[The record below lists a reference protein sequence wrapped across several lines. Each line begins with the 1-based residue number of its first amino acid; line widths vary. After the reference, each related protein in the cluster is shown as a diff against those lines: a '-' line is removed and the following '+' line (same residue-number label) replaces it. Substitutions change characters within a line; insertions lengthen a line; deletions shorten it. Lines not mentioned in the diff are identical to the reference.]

1 MFVFTAIRIYGKV
14 CIGNALALRADAR
27 ILQKNGGGTVKG
39 TAAIF
44 LYWSNGTDGVKRR
57 YVCRRPIV
65 LCAQN
70 PRRKSVMERR
80 AEPMKKKVRAASLLL
95 ASALAAG
102 LLAGCGSGS
111 GADGHQIIR
120 IGHNQS
126 TNHPTHIA
134 LVAFEEF
141 IESKLGDKYDVE
153 VFPSELLGSQNE
165 MVQLTQTG
173 AINFCVAS
181 NSLLETFS
189 DNYTLFNL
197 PYLFS
202 SSTAY
207 HASMDDE
214 NITEPIFESTK
225 QAGFEAVTWLDAGT
239 RNFYTVSTPIES
251 PADLKGL
258 KIRVQQSPTNVEM
271 MSLLGGSA
279 TPMGFGDVYTA
290 LQSKII
296 DGAEN
301 NELALTDN
309 GHGDVCKYYSYD
321 MHQMIPDILIG
332 NLDFLDGLS
341 EEERAIFDEGFELV
355 NQVQREEWVTAVEAA
370 KDRAQNEQG
379 VQFLYPDTKPFQ
391 EACQP
396 MHEEMLA
403 KYPDLKPIY
412 DAIQAYNE
420 QYPTDTQGG
429 ENG

>member
-1 MFVFTAIRIYGKV
+1 MNMRNKIRG
-14 CIGNALALRADAR
+14 A
-27 ILQKNGGGTVKG
+27 
-39 TAAIF
+39 
-44 LYWSNGTDGVKRR
+44 
-57 YVCRRPIV
+57 V
-65 LCAQN
+65 LVAG
-70 PRRKSVMERR
+70 
-80 AEPMKKKVRAASLLL
+80 L
-95 ASALAAG
+95 ALAAG
-102 LLAGCGSGS
+102 TLTGCGSS
-111 GADGHQIIR
+111 SADGGKQIIR

-134 LVAFEEF
+134 LIEFEEF

-197 PYLFS
+197 PYLFA

-207 HASMDDE
+207 HASMDDPS
-214 NITEPIFESTK
+214 ITDPIFESTK

-239 RNFYTVSTPIES
+239 RNFYTVDTPIET
-251 PADLKGL
+251 PADLHGL
-258 KIRVQQSPTNVEM
+258 KIRVQQSPTNVRM
-271 MSLLGGSA
+271 MNLLGGSA

-301 NELALTDN
+301 NEMALTDN

-332 NLDFLDGLS
+332 NNAFLEGLS
-341 EEERAIFDEGFELV
+341 DEERAIFEEGFELV
-355 NQVQREEWVTAVEAA
+355 NQVQREEWVTAVENA
-370 KDRAQNEQG
+370 KDRAANEQG
-379 VQFLYPDTKPFQ
+379 VNFLYPDTKPFQ
-391 EACQP
+391 EACSP
-396 MHEEMLA
+396 MHEDMLA
-403 KYPDLKPIY
+403 QYPDLVPIY
-412 DAIQAYNE
+412 EAIQAYNE
-420 QYPTDTQGG
+420 QYPSD
-429 ENG
+429 ES

>member
-1 MFVFTAIRIYGKV
+1 MKRTFRRM
-14 CIGNALALRADAR
+14 AL
-27 ILQKNGGGTVKG
+27 T
-39 TAAIF
+39 
-44 LYWSNGTDGVKRR
+44 
-57 YVCRRPIV
+57 
-65 LCAQN
+65 
-70 PRRKSVMERR
+70 
-80 AEPMKKKVRAASLLL
+80 L
-95 ASALAAG
+95 ASVLMLG
-102 LLAGCGSGS
+102 TLGGCGSAAS
-111 GADGHQIIR
+111 DGRQIIR

-141 IESKLGDKYDVE
+141 IESKLGVKYDVE

-197 PYLFS
+197 PYLFAS
-202 SSTAY
+202 SEAY
-207 HASMDDE
+207 HAAMDDE
-214 NITEPIFESTK
+214 NITGPIFTSTK

-239 RNFYTVSTPIES
+239 RNFYTVNTPINT

-271 MSLLGGSA
+271 MNLLGGSA

-332 NLDFLDGLS
+332 NVAFLDGLS
-341 EEERAIFDEGFELV
+341 DEERAIFEEGFQLV
-355 NQVQREEWVTAVEAA
+355 NEVQRSEWETAVEEA
-370 KDRAQNEQG
+370 KDRAANEQG

-391 EACQP
+391 EACAP
-396 MHEEMLA
+396 MHDEMLQ
-403 KYPDLKPIY
+403 KYPDLAPIY
-412 DAIQAYNE
+412 EAIQAYNA
-420 QYPTDTQGG
+420 QYPST
-429 ENG
+429 ES